1 MLTEV
6 NYEVKGQLA
15 KLLATEDL
23 IIENRNVSTASF
35 DVERRVLT
43 LPMWEKASATV
54 YDLLVGH
61 EVGHALYTP
70 ADNWMIDYP
79 EVPQSFVNVFEDVR
93 IEKLMKQKYPGLTKT
108 FYTGYSQL
116 ADQDFFGLEELDME
130 DINLAD
136 RINIHFKIGNFTD
149 VSFEDNEYQFVDR
162 AFKTNSFKEVLELAN
177 DLTIFL
183 KEQQKQQ
190 ESLGELSF
198 DEDGEM
204 GSLSQM
210 PMMGQATES
219 DSSNDDGK
227 GGQPDTSRMSD
238 EELLDELENISSG
251 SLGGV
256 HGEMEALTDKTLQDN
271 LENLNKTTDKSH
283 YEPEYVEIPTLNM
296 KTVIAKNSEVHQYL
310 DEWFTKSQ
318 KHFDENSERKGFDI
332 YEKVDNDYRLFRR
345 SAQKEVNYLVKEFE
359 CRKSA
364 DAYARATVSKTGLL
378 DCTKLHSYKYNEDLF
393 KKITT
398 LPDGKNHG
406 LIFVLDW
413 SGSMSTVLMDTIK
426 QLFNLVWFCKKVQ
439 IPFQVFAFTNE
450 WNRHN
455 QYDEFKYGHYN
466 LPFEHHEI
474 KDGQLIVENQFSML
488 EFLSSNVKKKDLEHH
503 MLNIWRTAQVMDS
516 KGRWDHNYY
525 YQAPHGLSL
534 SGTPLNEAFV
544 SLNYI
549 IPQFKKQ
556 TGVQKIQCITLTDG
570 EAHPISYSKQ
580 FTDRDGHT
588 YMGSRSTMHGSVFIR
603 DNNGKTHSC
612 GDSYHQLTA
621 SLIHQLRGR
630 FSDVNFIG
638 IRVLDNRESNSF
650 IRRYCEW
657 DQDKVSDL
665 QQQWRKTKSVMIQN
679 GGGYHAYFALSSS
692 ALNSDDSFEVKEDA
706 TKAQIR
712 SAFKKSLSAKKM
724 NKKVLGQFMN
734 YIA

>member
-1 MLTEV
+1 
-6 NYEVKGQLA
+6 
-15 KLLATEDL
+15 
-23 IIENRNVSTASF
+23 
-35 DVERRVLT
+35 
-43 LPMWEKASATV
+43 
-54 YDLLVGH
+54 
-61 EVGHALYTP
+61 
-70 ADNWMIDYP
+70 
-79 EVPQSFVNVFEDVR
+79 
-93 IEKLMKQKYPGLTKT
+93 
-108 FYTGYSQL
+108 
-116 ADQDFFGLEELDME
+116 
-130 DINLAD
+130 
-136 RINIHFKIGNFTD
+136 
-149 VSFEDNEYQFVDR
+149 
-162 AFKTNSFKEVLELAN
+162 
-177 DLTIFL
+177 
-183 KEQQKQQ
+183 
-190 ESLGELSF
+190 
-198 DEDGEM
+198 
-204 GSLSQM
+204 
-210 PMMGQATES
+210 
-219 DSSNDDGK
+219 
-227 GGQPDTSRMSD
+227 
-238 EELLDELENISSG
+238 
-251 SLGGV
+251 
-256 HGEMEALTDKTLQDN
+256 
-271 LENLNKTTDKSH
+271 
-283 YEPEYVEIPTLNM
+283 
-296 KTVIAKNSEVHQYL
+296 
-310 DEWFTKSQ
+310 
-318 KHFDENSERKGFDI
+318 
-332 YEKVDNDYRLFRR
+332 
-345 SAQKEVNYLVKEFE
+345 
-359 CRKSA
+359 
-364 DAYARATVSKTGLL
+364 
-378 DCTKLHSYKYNEDLF
+378 
-393 KKITT
+393 
-398 LPDGKNHG
+398 
-406 LIFVLDW
+406 
-413 SGSMSTVLMDTIK
+413 MDTIK